1 MKNQIFNYLTIGLL
15 SVLLF
20 VSCGKN
26 EDKPS
31 EDKAKAEITASF
43 KFSNGETTD
52 FAFTHKKDDIVQSY
66 VYGPNGNDHYKLWL
80 RGEKEIGNKIYTINI
95 YVTMPEKGVGDYP
108 FGWTQQ
114 YQDEGFVTETH
125 VDVTDK
131 DNPLMLKQYSSF
143 DANNE
148 SSNGLTITS
157 LTKGTFSGTVI
168 YREEDKTTI
177 VNGKFDT
184 AINRG
189 GWPD

>member
-1 MKNQIFNYLTIGLL
+1 
-15 SVLLF
+15 
-20 VSCGKN
+20 
-26 EDKPS
+26 
-31 EDKAKAEITASF
+31 
-43 KFSNGETTD
+43 
-52 FAFTHKKDDIVQSY
+52 
-66 VYGPNGNDHYKLWL
+66 
-80 RGEKEIGNKIYTINI
+80 
-95 YVTMPEKGVGDYP
+95 
-108 FGWTQQ
+108 
-114 YQDEGFVTETH
+114 
-125 VDVTDK
+125 
-131 DNPLMLKQYSSF
+131 MLKQYSSF